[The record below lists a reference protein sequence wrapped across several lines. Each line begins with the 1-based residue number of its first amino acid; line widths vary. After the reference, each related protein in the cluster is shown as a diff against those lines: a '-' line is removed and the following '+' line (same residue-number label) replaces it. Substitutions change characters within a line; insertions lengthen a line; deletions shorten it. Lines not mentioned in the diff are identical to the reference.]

1 MSFIWGPDKPARKV
15 NMQTAKFKVGLT
27 GGIGSGKTQVANLL
41 AGWGA
46 SVIDTDLI
54 AHSLTAPDGQAIDP
68 IRQAFGADVIEPSG
82 ALNRARMRELVFTD
96 PARRVELEAILHPL
110 IGQTVRQE
118 AELAQG
124 LYLVFVVPL
133 LVESG
138 RWRQQIDRLCVVDCD
153 QETQIQRV
161 QARNG
166 IELATIH
173 NILAAQATREQRLA
187 VADDVID
194 NSKAV
199 SMAALEKQVLV
210 LHQGW
215 CNLAQLASNRE
226 S

>member
-1 MSFIWGPDKPARKV
+1 
-15 NMQTAKFKVGLT
+15 MQTSKFKLGLT

-41 AGWGA
+41 AAWGA

-54 AHSLTAPDGQAIDP
+54 AHSLTAPTGRAIEP
-68 IRQAFGADVIEPSG
+68 IRQVFGAEVIEASG
-82 ALNRARMRELVFTD
+82 ALNRSRMRELVFAD
-96 PARRVELEAILHPL
+96 SARRVELEAILHPL
-110 IGQTVRQE
+110 IAQAVRQE
-118 AELAQG
+118 AEQAEG
-124 LYLVFVVPL
+124 LYIVFVVPL

-153 QETQIQRV
+153 QTTQIQRV
-161 QARNG
+161 QARSG
-166 IELATIH
+166 IELATIQ

-215 CNLAQLASNRE
+215 CNLAQVVLNRAP
-226 S
+226 

>member
-1 MSFIWGPDKPARKV
+1 
-15 NMQTAKFKVGLT
+15 MQTSKFKLGLT

-41 AGWGA
+41 GGWGA

-54 AHSLTAPDGQAIDP
+54 AHSLTAPGGRAIDP
-68 IRQAFGADVIEPSG
+68 IRQAFGADVIAPSG

-110 IGQTVRQE
+110 IADTVRQE

-124 LYLVFVVPL
+124 LYIVFVVPL

-138 RWRQQIDRLCVVDCD
+138 RWRQKIDRLCVVDCD
-153 QETQIQRV
+153 QGTQIQRV
-161 QARNG
+161 QARSG
-166 IELATIH
+166 IELATIQ

-194 NSKAV
+194 NSARV
-199 SMAALEKQVLV
+199 SMADLEKQVLV

-215 CNLAQLASNRE
+215 CNLA
-226 S
+226 